1 MHTDPHM
8 YLFLYHTR
16 ACELR
21 AQADTH
27 RLPRTTGRPS
37 RGLRTRVGW
46 TLVEVGLKLAAPA
59 RSASATP

>member
-16 ACELR
+16 AGELR
-21 AQADTH
+21 AQADTRH
-27 RLPRTTGRPS
+27 HPRTTGRPS

-46 TLVEVGLKLAAPA
+46 TLVEVGLKLAAPP